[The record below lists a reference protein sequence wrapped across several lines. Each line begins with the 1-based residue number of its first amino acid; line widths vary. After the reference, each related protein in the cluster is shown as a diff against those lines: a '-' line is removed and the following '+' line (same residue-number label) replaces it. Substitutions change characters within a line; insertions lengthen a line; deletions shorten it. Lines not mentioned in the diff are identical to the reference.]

1 LPTLLFSFLIATT
14 IDASTPF
21 HQPTENMSTEDRV
34 SSYYAIEKLK
44 DGNYTL
50 WAMRMRDILM
60 EKGVWEIVD
69 GTETLITAPSENP
82 SRESL
87 ADARASRARRQKAV
101 STMRLALD
109 DGLAVRYTDLKYTDP
124 KVLWEQLQADHKK
137 AVVYDEEYLETELF
151 SIQLSE
157 LGTVR
162 NYVNHIDDLL
172 AKLQLCGRT
181 IEKSKKMFHYLHGLP
196 KESGWTTLKQVLKG
210 TTTADTEVADIVR
223 RLEAHE
229 AEVRREKG
237 IEPGMALFTGSKF
250 GNSGNRNGKKWGNS
264 AKNGSGNGA
273 DARKTTDVQTNSGKT
288 CFGCGKKGHI
298 RKECRSRKKTGK
310 EGQGNESTSTPGD
323 KAAVA
328 QMWMMRAFTM
338 SNTATTGRTAAS
350 ELQWYLDSACT
361 NHMTPE
367 RTAFVTYRKLA
378 PNERQVETATEDIVP
393 AVGIGSVRITCA
405 LSDGSFAETTVRDVL
420 HVPLAGP
427 SLLSV
432 GQLSD
437 PSTEL
442 EVHFGQGGARI
453 YRNNGKGSICG
464 FGRKVGRMY
473 VIVQHAT
480 DIPKDYVMVTSVKS
494 TPTTSTAV
502 KMTSTAVKTTLASNA
517 MVRPASSLQLWHCR
531 LGHLNHR
538 KVSEMHKFATGI
550 PSMSHPATLDRCT
563 GCLEG
568 KMIRHPFK
576 PAERKTSRPLSLI
589 HFDLCGPMQVE
600 SIGRSRYFLLGTDD
614 FSRWRVVKFLHKKSD
629 APKMF
634 EDIRA
639 EFERHFSEK
648 NYKIGAIRTDNG
660 GEFTSAEFLSALR
673 SDGIQAQTTIPH
685 TPQED
690 GVTAHKGFRLGCW
703 VMVVARTARALIYFL
718 LVHFFG
724 SLISL
729 VRLSLWS
736 VYSLGYLRGLVLPV
750 VVRFDVARGTR
761 GNRCTG

>member
-1 LPTLLFSFLIATT
+1 
-14 IDASTPF
+14 
-21 HQPTENMSTEDRV
+21 MSTEDRV

-237 IEPGMALFTGSKF
+237 IEPGMALFTGTGSKF
-250 GNSGNRNGKKWGNS
+250 GTSGNRNGKKWGNS

-338 SNTATTGRTAAS
+338 SNTATTCRTDAS

-405 LSDGSFAETTVRDVL
+405 LSDGSLAETTVRDVL
-420 HVPLAGP
+420 HVPLAA
-427 SLLSV
+427 SAK
-432 GQLSD
+432 
-437 PSTEL
+437 
-442 EVHFGQGGARI
+442 AR
-453 YRNNGKGSICG
+453 
-464 FGRKVGRMY
+464 
-473 VIVQHAT
+473 
-480 DIPKDYVMVTSVKS
+480 
-494 TPTTSTAV
+494 
-502 KMTSTAVKTTLASNA
+502 
-517 MVRPASSLQLWHCR
+517 W
-531 LGHLNHR
+531 
-538 KVSEMHKFATGI
+538 
-550 PSMSHPATLDRCT
+550 RCT
-563 GCLEG
+563 VILPRARWWRCGDAGSDIAIWHVRDWQYRDMALPPRMEKKIWWIPMRPVCQWTVQSRSEN
-568 KMIRHPFK
+568 RHCCIV
-576 PAERKTSRPLSLI
+576 ALWTVSR
-589 HFDLCGPMQVE
+589 
-600 SIGRSRYFLLGTDD
+600 
-614 FSRWRVVKFLHKKSD
+614 RWKS
-629 APKMF
+629 
-634 EDIRA
+634 
-639 EFERHFSEK
+639 
-648 NYKIGAIRTDNG
+648 
-660 GEFTSAEFLSALR
+660 
-673 SDGIQAQTTIPH
+673 
-685 TPQED
+685 
-690 GVTAHKGFRLGCW
+690 
-703 VMVVARTARALIYFL
+703 
-718 LVHFFG
+718 
-724 SLISL
+724 
-729 VRLSLWS
+729 
-736 VYSLGYLRGLVLPV
+736 
-750 VVRFDVARGTR
+750 
-761 GNRCTG
+761 